1 MNKARNIPLNA
12 ATNQKYE
19 LEVMNQIDNS
29 GNCVDIR
36 KWRRYLQVL
45 TQLIGLISVK
55 GDKDF
60 ENRQNLMFE
69 CCYAN
74 GSVILTHFDNRLQIW
89 TLAGKLK
96 LDANGDVEYADA
108 IPFAGL
114 GNTGNIEMKPVR
126 LTGKNMV
133 YVKSAPFGLSLWV
146 LWDRILQ
153 DNVEL
158 MEIYLTNAK
167 LNVKK
172 LQYIIN
178 NDSKNITDEELKS
191 ILDYKSPV
199 IKTINPI
206 TKAVTGDVR
215 SASGEQNV
223 LQPIDLGSVGYSF
236 DDVVNHWV
244 FETNLMGL
252 FADEYHKKE
261 RNTSGENEMTQANTV
276 LIHEVYLREWKRAE
290 REIKEK
296 FGVDVEFY
304 KTFELSVEQ
313 TDQEKNNEGVEDETN

>member
-1 MNKARNIPLNA
+1 MNKARNIPLSS
-12 ATNQKYE
+12 ATAQKYD
-19 LEVMNQIDNS
+19 IDVLNGVDNTNS
-29 GNCVDIR
+29 CIDIR

-74 GSVILTHFDNRLQIW
+74 GSVILTHFDGRLQIW
-89 TLAGKLK
+89 TRAGELK
-96 LDANGDVEYADA
+96 VDANGDIEYADV

-114 GNTGNIEMKPVR
+114 GNTGNVEMKPVR
-126 LTGKNMV
+126 ITGKNLV

-172 LQYIIN
+172 MQYIIN
-178 NDSKNITDEELKS
+178 NDSTNIVNEELKS
-191 ILDYKSPV
+191 IMDYKSPV

-206 TKAVTGDVR
+206 TKAITGDIR
-215 SASGEQNV
+215 SASGEQN
-223 LQPIDLGSVGYSF
+223 LMQPIDLGSVNYSF
-236 DDVVNHWV
+236 DDVVNHWI

-261 RNTSGENEMTQANTV
+261 RNTKGENEMTQANTV

-290 REIKEK
+290 REINEK
-296 FGVDVEFY
+296 FGLNVEFY
-304 KTFELSVEQ
+304 KTFELSVEEAKPE
-313 TDQEKNNEGVEDETN
+313 QEEGEQDEVK

>member
-1 MNKARNIPLNA
+1 MNKARNIPLSS
-12 ATNQKYE
+12 ATAQKYDIDV
-19 LEVMNQIDNS
+19 LNEVDNAD
-29 GNCVDIR
+29 NCVHIR

-55 GDKDF
+55 GDQDF

-89 TLAGKLK
+89 TRAGELK
-96 LDANGDVEYADA
+96 IDANGDIEYADV
-108 IPFAGL
+108 IPFVGL
-114 GNTGNIEMKPVR
+114 GNTGNVEMKPVR
-126 LTGKNMV
+126 ITGKNLV

-172 LQYIIN
+172 MQYIIN
-178 NDSKNITDEELKS
+178 NDSDNIIKEELKS

-206 TKAVTGDVR
+206 TKAITGDIR
-215 SASGEQNV
+215 SASGEQN
-223 LQPIDLGSVGYSF
+223 LMQPIDLGSVNYSF
-236 DDVVNHWV
+236 DDVVNHWI

-252 FADEYHKKE
+252 YADEYHKKE
-261 RNTSGENEMTQANTV
+261 RNTAGENEMTQANTV

-290 REIKEK
+290 KEINEK
-296 FGVDVEFY
+296 FGLNVEFY
-304 KTFELSVEQ
+304 KTFELSVENNESKEGE
-313 TDQEKNNEGVEDETN
+313 EKNEVK

>member
-1 MNKARNIPLNA
+1 MNKARNTPLSS
-12 ATNQKYE
+12 ATAQKYDIDV
-19 LEVMNQIDNS
+19 LNEVDNTNS
-29 GNCVDIR
+29 CIDIR

-60 ENRQNLMFE
+60 ENRQNLIFE

-74 GSVILTHFDNRLQIW
+74 GSVILTHFDGRLQIW
-89 TLAGKLK
+89 TRAGELK
-96 LDANGDVEYADA
+96 VDANGDIEYADV

-114 GNTGNIEMKPVR
+114 GNTSNVEMKAVR
-126 LTGKNMV
+126 ITGKNLV

-172 LQYIIN
+172 MQYIIN
-178 NDSKNITDEELKS
+178 NDSTNIVNEELKS
-191 ILDYKSPV
+191 IMDYKSPV

-206 TKAVTGDVR
+206 TKAITGDIR
-215 SASGEQNV
+215 SASGEQN
-223 LQPIDLGSVGYSF
+223 LMQPIDLGSVNYSF
-236 DDVVNHWV
+236 DDVVNHWI

-252 FADEYHKKE
+252 YADEYHKKE
-261 RNTSGENEMTQANTV
+261 RNTTGENEMTQANTV

-290 REIKEK
+290 REINEK
-296 FGVDVEFY
+296 FGLNVEFY
-304 KTFELSVEQ
+304 KTFELSVEEAKPE
-313 TDQEKNNEGVEDETN
+313 QEEGEQDEVK